1 MLSNLIIK
9 LKCKL
14 KELSNI
20 MMFMPIEKY
29 MLYVLIFLLILIV
42 LYTIISGDDGYLQK
56 RLEHIRNMN

>member
-29 MLYVLIFLLILIV
+29 MLYVLIFLLILII